1 MLRGHSSNSKVPGR
15 NALPPCIAWPLC
27 FRSPHEDSAS
37 LQSAGSAPY
46 ELDTYDGA
54 YQDLPSVDDL
64 EVAAAAAAAAMEV
77 DMTSNLAESDEEVC
91 PVTCCFAGL

>member
-1 MLRGHSSNSKVPGR
+1 MRGHFVFARHTTNLQ
-15 NALPPCIAWPLC
+15 AT
-27 FRSPHEDSAS
+27 
-37 LQSAGSAPY
+37 QSAGSAPY

-64 EVAAAAAAAAMEV
+64 EVAAAAAAAAMEAV

-91 PVTCCFAGL
+91 AVCWL